1 MTVRVSFL
9 APFFLAAPVL
19 LAATVLPACK
29 GKASAETVSFKE
41 ADPVQ
46 VETEAIVEIE
56 VPKVLRL
63 TGTLKGNQETDL
75 AANANGRVLTT
86 SVERGQAIN
95 KGDIMA
101 KVDTRAL
108 ALSAAEARV
117 QAQSASAQESQ
128 AKLECDRYEALKAK
142 GAVSDVEYQ
151 AKLTQCQTLPLSV
164 EAANVR
170 ARLAAQ
176 NVGDGVIRAPFAG
189 VVTQRYVEIGQYL
202 RQDSRVATIVSLDP
216 MRLELAVPEAEV
228 SHVIEGA
235 DVSFRVAAYPER
247 RFAGKIR
254 FVSGALRSTTRDLI
268 VEALVENTDKALKP
282 GMFADAELNV
292 GRRKLPSI
300 TRSAILQRDESERAF
315 FVVDGHLEERV
326 LAVSGRGGARI
337 ALEKGGRLGERFV
350 VGDLSNLVNGQRVK

>member
-1 MTVRVSFL
+1 MNLRVSLIASFVL
-9 APFFLAAPVL
+9 VATSSLSSCKKAP
-19 LAATVLPACK
+19 
-29 GKASAETVSFKE
+29 AETASVKGP
-41 ADPVQ
+41 DPIH
-46 VETEAIVEIE
+46 VETEAITELE

-108 ALSAAEARV
+108 ALSAAEAKV
-117 QAQSASAQESQ
+117 QAQSAVAQESQ
-128 AKLECDRYEALKAK
+128 AKIECDRYEALKAK

-202 RQDSRVATIVSLDP
+202 RQDSRVATIVALDP

-228 SHVIEGA
+228 SHVAEGA
-235 DVSFRVAAYPER
+235 EVSFKVAAYPER
-247 RFAGKIR
+247 RFNGKIR
-254 FVSGALRSTTRDLI
+254 FVSGALRATTRDLI
-268 VEALVENTDKALKP
+268 VEALVDNADKALKP

-300 TRSAILQRDESERAF
+300 LGTSILQRDDTERAF
-315 FVVDGHLEERV
+315 FVVEGHLEERV
-326 LAVSGRGGARI
+326 LALGSKGGARV
-337 ALEKGGRLGERFV
+337 ALEKGAREGERFV
-350 VGDLSNLVNGQRVK
+350 VGDLSKLVNGQPVQ

>member
-1 MTVRVSFL
+1 MNLRVS
-9 APFFLAAPVL
+9 L
-19 LAATVLPACK
+19 LASFVLVATSALSACK
-29 GKASAETVSFKE
+29 KAPTETASVKGP
-41 ADPVQ
+41 DPIH
-46 VETEAIVEIE
+46 VETEAITELE

-86 SVERGQAIN
+86 SVERGQSIN

-108 ALSAAEARV
+108 ALSAAEAKV
-117 QAQSASAQESQ
+117 QAQSAVAQESQ
-128 AKLECDRYEALKAK
+128 AKIECDRYEALKAK

-202 RQDSRVATIVSLDP
+202 RQDSRVATIVALDP

-228 SHVIEGA
+228 SHVAEGA
-235 DVSFRVAAYPER
+235 EVSFKVAAYPER
-247 RFAGKIR
+247 RFNGKIR
-254 FVSGALRSTTRDLI
+254 FVSGALRATTRDLI
-268 VEALVENTDKALKP
+268 VEALVDNADKALKP

-300 TRSAILQRDESERAF
+300 LSASILQRDDTERAF
-315 FVVDGHLEERV
+315 FVVEGHLEERV
-326 LAVSGRGGARI
+326 LALGSKGGARV
-337 ALEKGGRLGERFV
+337 ALEKGAREGERFV
-350 VGDLSNLVNGQRVK
+350 VGDLSKLVNGQPVQ